1 VINFIPS
8 DFSEKSILRY
18 DLLFEE
24 GLKFAQH
31 YSGKIWTDYN
41 YHDPGVTFLEYLCY
55 ALTDLGYRTDFPIE
69 DIFLFGSDD
78 FDPIKKN
85 LLFGPA
91 AVFNT
96 NPITVNDY
104 RKLIIDRVKSVA
116 NAWVIPITDNKM
128 GVRGLFE
135 IFVECSEDLSA
146 DELSSLKQE
155 VSKVFHEYR
164 LIGHD
169 LEEVFILKKV
179 YLSIKGDV
187 TIESDTLGELVMAK
201 IYADLDGYINPQVEL
216 HNSMKLWKEDGLD
229 PEMVFTGPLPKYG
242 FIFENKLT
250 PQVES
255 IYLTRIKELILNV
268 EGVKEIRN
276 LQLFKNGLPVFDTF
290 VYFTKFEFP
299 KIQYLDELTEAFQ
312 TQLNLFKNN
321 VEYDLDPVITKQLIA
336 SEVLSSSKFYYEDL
350 NYEEKLP
357 KGRFSL
363 EALQKHYPI
372 HKELP
377 EFFGLGKN
385 GISGNDTKETQAS
398 VKQLGAYL
406 YFFEQMM
413 ASYLSQLS
421 GLRSLFSV
429 DKINTTYF
437 NQVPTDILN
446 LDSILDGL
454 KDFQHK
460 LDDCSRHNDDFI
472 DRRNRLLNHLL
483 ARFGERIDEASLRK
497 MSRGNSLD
505 IGEEVDLDL
514 IQAKINFLNSIVELG
529 KNKAKAFDIRSKSF
543 WDTDNVAGLEKR
555 LALSLNFK
563 DHTRRYLSTPL
574 LQIFDLSSTTTDPK
588 SWELK
593 TINTDKTEVRSYK
606 LARDQYE
613 NQALHFYGTGI
624 GFIRELFEL
633 LTNEKSINCVTSS
646 DDESHFLLMQQ
657 RESEYPFVLFESVS
671 LQDCLDVKSRVMNR
685 FRVLDQ
691 ETEGFHMIEH
701 ILLRPLEQVSFI
713 FSFLDNDG
721 EVFLEGILSG
731 EINSGEIN
739 KQKSLSEDL
748 IVYGLAV
755 DNYSII
761 EDDTSKT
768 YQVFLYNSNN
778 MRVAK
783 LTKEYSSKPLAKE
796 SINMSIDYF
805 KRIESKEVELETVLE
820 VNNAGGTG
828 QGFPSDFQFSDTLS
842 FVLPDWPSRF
852 QKSDFVKYF
861 KNLIS
866 ENILAHH
873 AVNIYFLNL
882 IEISR
887 FEKLYHEWLSLKSE
901 DNSDLKSI
909 DILSLQIIQMLN
921 GLEKVS

>member
-1 VINFIPS
+1 MSNFISS
-8 DFSEKSILRY
+8 DFSKKSILRY

-78 FDPIKKN
+78 FDSSNKN

-91 AVFNT
+91 VVFNT
-96 NPITVNDY
+96 NPVTVNDY

-116 NAWVIPITDNKM
+116 NAWVIPISDNKM

-146 DELSSLKQE
+146 IELSSLKRE
-155 VSKVFHEYR
+155 VSAIFHAHR

-179 YLSIKGDV
+179 YLSIKADV
-187 TIESDTLGELVMAK
+187 TIESDALGELVMAK
-201 IYADLDGYINPQVEL
+201 IYTDLDKYITPQVEI
-216 HNSMKLWKEDGLD
+216 HDPMKLWKEGGLN
-229 PEMVFTGPLPKYG
+229 PEQVFTGPLPKYG
-242 FIFENKLT
+242 FIFEKNLT
-250 PQVES
+250 LKVEA
-255 IYLTRIKELILNV
+255 IYLSRIKEIIFGV

-290 VYFTKFEFP
+290 VYFSKSEFP
-299 KIQYLDELTEAFQ
+299 KIQYLDEVTESFQ
-312 TQLNLFKNN
+312 SQLRLFKNN
-321 VEYDLDPVITKQLIA
+321 FQYEIDPVITKQLIA
-336 SEVLSSSKFYYEDL
+336 SEVLSSSKFYHEELSYD
-350 NYEEKLP
+350 EKLP
-357 KGRFSL
+357 EGRFSL

-372 HKELP
+372 HNELP

-398 VKQLGAYL
+398 VQQLGAYL

-437 NQVPTDILN
+437 NQVPTDIPN

-454 KDFQHK
+454 EDFQDK

-483 ARFGERIDEASLRK
+483 ARFGERLDEGSLK
-497 MSRGNSLD
+497 TMSGGNSLD
-505 IGEEVDLDL
+505 LGKEIELDL

-529 KNKAKAFDIRSKSF
+529 KNKGKAFDIRSKFF

-563 DHTRRYLSTPL
+563 NHTRRHLSTPL

-721 EVFLEGILSG
+721 EVFLEGIF
-731 EINSGEIN
+731 SGEIN

-755 DNYSII
+755 GNYSII

-768 YQVFLYNSNN
+768 YQVLLYNSDNVS
-778 MRVAK
+778 VAK

-796 SINMSIDYF
+796 SIDMSIDYF

-820 VNNAGGTG
+820 INNAAGISK
-828 QGFPSDFQFSDTLS
+828 GFSSDFQFSDTLS
-842 FVLPDWPSRF
+842 FLLPDWPSRF

-901 DNSDLKSI
+901 DNSDDLKKI
-909 DILSLQIIQMLN
+909 DRLSLQIIQLMNSFQRLA
-921 GLEKVS
+921 

>member
-8 DFSEKSILRY
+8 DFSDKSILRY

-24 GLKFAQH
+24 GLKYAQK

-104 RKLIIDRVKSVA
+104 RKLIIDRVKRVA

-135 IFVECSEDLSA
+135 IFIECSEDLS
-146 DELSSLKQE
+146 DLELNFLKRE
-155 VSKVFHEYR
+155 VSSVFHAHR

-187 TIESDTLGELVMAK
+187 TIESDALGELVMAK
-201 IYADLDGYINPQVEL
+201 IYADLDSYINPQVEL
-216 HNSMKLWKEDGLD
+216 HNSMKLWKEEGLD
-229 PEMVFTGPLPKYG
+229 PELVFTGPLPKFG
-242 FIFENKLT
+242 FIFENNLT
-250 PQVES
+250 PKVES
-255 IYLTRIKELILNV
+255 IYLSRIKELIFNV

-290 VYFTKFEFP
+290 VYFTKSEFP
-299 KIQYLDELTEAFQ
+299 KIQYLDDLTEAFQ

-321 VEYDLDPVITKQLIA
+321 VEYEIDPVITKQLIA
-336 SEVLSSSKFYYEDL
+336 SEVLSSSKFYHEELD
-350 NYEEKLP
+350 YEEKLP
-357 KGRFSL
+357 AGRFSL

-377 EFFGLGKN
+377 EFFGIGTN
-385 GISGNDTKETQAS
+385 GISRNASKETQAS
-398 VKQLGAYL
+398 VQQLAAYL

-421 GLRSLFSV
+421 GLRNLFSV
-429 DKINTTYF
+429 DHISSTYF
-437 NQVPTDILN
+437 NQTPSDIPNIASL
-446 LDSILDGL
+446 LEGFEGF
-454 KDFQHK
+454 KYK
-460 LDDCSRHNDDFI
+460 LDDCTKHNDDFI

-497 MSRGNSLD
+497 MSRGNALD

-529 KNKAKAFDIRSKSF
+529 KNKAKAFDLKSEFF

-563 DHTRRYLSTPL
+563 NHIRRHLSAPL
-574 LQIFDLSSTTTDPK
+574 LQLFDLSSSNKEVK
-588 SWELK
+588 SWELE
-593 TINTDKTEVRSYK
+593 TIGTGTKKVKAHK
-606 LARDQYE
+606 LSKDQYE
-613 NQALHFYGTGI
+613 NRAVHFYGTGI
-624 GFIRELFEL
+624 RFIREIFEI
-633 LTNEKSINCVTSS
+633 LTNEKSIICLTSS
-646 DDESHFLLMQQ
+646 DNKSHYLLMQQ
-657 RESEYPFVLFESVS
+657 RQSEYPFVLFESAS
-671 LQDCLDVKSRVMNR
+671 LDDCMNMKSEIMNK
-685 FRVLDQ
+685 FGVLDQ
-691 ETEGFHMIEH
+691 ETEGLHMIEH
-701 ILLRPLEQVSFI
+701 VLLRPLEPVSFR
-713 FSFLDNDG
+713 FSFLDNEG
-721 EVFLEGILSG
+721 EVFLEGIFSG
-731 EINSGEIN
+731 EL
-739 KQKSLSEDL
+739 KQQKSLGEDL
-748 IVYGLAV
+748 TAYGLSIE
-755 DNYSII
+755 NYSIV
-761 EDDTSKT
+761 DDDNSKT
-768 YQVFLYNSNN
+768 YQVFIYNLDHEPL
-778 MRVAK
+778 AK
-783 LTKEYSSKPLAKE
+783 LTREFNSKPGAKK
-796 SINMSIDYF
+796 SIEMAIDYF
-805 KRIESKEVELETVLE
+805 KKIESKEVELETVLE
-820 VNNAGGTG
+820 INNAGGTG

-842 FVLPDWPSRF
+842 FILPDWPSRF
-852 QKSDFVKYF
+852 QKGDFVKYL
-861 KNLIS
+861 KSLIS
-866 ENILAHH
+866 ENIMAHH
-873 AVNIYFLNL
+873 AVNVYFFNL
-882 IEISR
+882 VEISR
-887 FEKLYHEWLSLKSE
+887 FEELYYQWLFLKNQ
-901 DNSDLKSI
+901 DNSNLKSI

-921 GLEKVS
+921 GLGKVS

>member
-24 GLKFAQH
+24 GLKFAQK

-104 RKLIIDRVKSVA
+104 RKLIIDRVKRVA

-135 IFVECSEDLSA
+135 IFIECSEDLS
-146 DELSSLKQE
+146 DLELNFLKRE
-155 VSKVFHEYR
+155 VSSVFHAHR

-169 LEEVFILKKV
+169 LEEVFFLKKV

-229 PEMVFTGPLPKYG
+229 PEMVFTGPLPKFG
-242 FIFENKLT
+242 FIFENNLT
-250 PQVES
+250 PKVES

-321 VEYDLDPVITKQLIA
+321 VEYDIDPVITKQLIA
-336 SEVLSSSKFYYEDL
+336 SEVLSSSKFYHEDL
-350 NYEEKLP
+350 DYEEKLP

-377 EFFGLGKN
+377 EFFGIGTN
-385 GISGNDTKETQAS
+385 GISRNASKETQAS
-398 VKQLGAYL
+398 VQQLAAYL

-421 GLRSLFSV
+421 GLRNLFSV
-429 DKINTTYF
+429 DHISTTYF
-437 NQVPTDILN
+437 NQIPNDIPNIASL
-446 LDSILDGL
+446 LDEFEG
-454 KDFQHK
+454 FEYK
-460 LDDCSRHNDDFI
+460 LDECTRHNDDFV

-497 MSRGNSLD
+497 MSRGNALD

-529 KNKAKAFDIRSKSF
+529 KNKAKAFDLKSEFF

-563 DHTRRYLSTPL
+563 NHTRRYLSAPL
-574 LQIFDLSSTTTDPK
+574 LQLFDLSSSNKEVK
-588 SWELK
+588 SWEIETIDTGLK
-593 TINTDKTEVRSYK
+593 KVKAHK
-606 LARDQYE
+606 LSKDQYE
-613 NQALHFYGTGI
+613 NRAVHFYGTGI
-624 GFIRELFEL
+624 RFIREIFEI
-633 LTNEKSINCVTSS
+633 LTNEKSIICLTSS
-646 DDESHFLLMQQ
+646 DNKSHYLLMQQ
-657 RESEYPFVLFESVS
+657 RQSEYPFVLFESAS
-671 LQDCLDVKSRVMNR
+671 LDDCMNMKSEIMNK
-685 FRVLDQ
+685 FGVLDQ
-691 ETEGFHMIEH
+691 ETEGLHMIEH
-701 ILLRPLEQVSFI
+701 VLLRPLEPVSFR
-713 FSFLDNDG
+713 FSFLDNEG
-721 EVFLEGILSG
+721 EVFLEGIFSG
-731 EINSGEIN
+731 ELRQ
-739 KQKSLSEDL
+739 QKSLGEDL
-748 IVYGLAV
+748 TDYGLSLE
-755 DNYSII
+755 NYSIV
-761 EDDTSKT
+761 EDENSKT
-768 YQVFLYNSNN
+768 YQVFIYNLDHEPL
-778 MRVAK
+778 AK
-783 LTKEYSSKPLAKE
+783 LTREFNSKPGAKKSIELA
-796 SINMSIDYF
+796 IDYF
-805 KRIESKEVELETVLE
+805 KKIESKEVELETVLE
-820 VNNAGGTG
+820 INNAGGTG

-842 FVLPDWPSRF
+842 FILPDWPSRF
-852 QKSDFVKYF
+852 QKGDFVKYL
-861 KNLIS
+861 KILIS
-866 ENILAHH
+866 ENIMAHH
-873 AVNIYFLNL
+873 AVNVYFLNL

-887 FEKLYHEWLSLKSE
+887 FEELYYQWLFLKNQ
-901 DNSDLKSI
+901 DNSNLKSI

>member
-1 VINFIPS
+1 MINFIPS
-8 DFSEKSILRY
+8 DFSDKSILRY

-24 GLKFAQH
+24 GLKYAQK

-104 RKLIIDRVKSVA
+104 RKLIIDRVKRVA

-135 IFVECSEDLSA
+135 IFIECSEDLS
-146 DELSSLKQE
+146 DLELNFLKRE
-155 VSKVFHEYR
+155 VSSVFHAHR

-187 TIESDTLGELVMAK
+187 TIESDALGELVMAK
-201 IYADLDGYINPQVEL
+201 IYADLDSYINPQVEL
-216 HNSMKLWKEDGLD
+216 HNSMKLWKEEGLD
-229 PEMVFTGPLPKYG
+229 PELVFTGPLPKFG
-242 FIFENKLT
+242 FIFENNLT
-250 PQVES
+250 PKVES
-255 IYLTRIKELILNV
+255 IYLSRIKELIFNV

-290 VYFTKFEFP
+290 VYFTKSEFP
-299 KIQYLDELTEAFQ
+299 KIQYLDDLTEAFQ

-321 VEYDLDPVITKQLIA
+321 VEYEIDPVITKQLIA
-336 SEVLSSSKFYYEDL
+336 SEVLSSSKFYHEELD
-350 NYEEKLP
+350 YEEKLP
-357 KGRFSL
+357 AGRFSL

-377 EFFGLGKN
+377 EFFGIGTN
-385 GISGNDTKETQAS
+385 GISRNASKETQAS
-398 VKQLGAYL
+398 VQQLAAYL

-421 GLRSLFSV
+421 GLRNLFSV
-429 DKINTTYF
+429 DHISSTYF
-437 NQVPTDILN
+437 NQTPSDIPNIASL
-446 LDSILDGL
+446 LEEFEGF
-454 KDFQHK
+454 KYK
-460 LDDCSRHNDDFI
+460 LDDCTKHNDDFI

-497 MSRGNSLD
+497 MSRGNALD

-529 KNKAKAFDIRSKSF
+529 KNKAKAFDLKSEFF

-563 DHTRRYLSTPL
+563 NHIRRHLSAPL
-574 LQIFDLSSTTTDPK
+574 LQLFDLSSSNKEVK
-588 SWELK
+588 SWELE
-593 TINTDKTEVRSYK
+593 TIGTGTKKVKAHK
-606 LARDQYE
+606 LSKDQYE
-613 NQALHFYGTGI
+613 NRAVHFYGTGI
-624 GFIRELFEL
+624 RFIREIFEI
-633 LTNEKSINCVTSS
+633 LTNEKSIICLTSS
-646 DDESHFLLMQQ
+646 DNKSHYLLMQQ
-657 RESEYPFVLFESVS
+657 RQSEYPFVLFESAS
-671 LQDCLDVKSRVMNR
+671 LDDCMNMKSEIMNK
-685 FRVLDQ
+685 FGVLDQ
-691 ETEGFHMIEH
+691 ETEGLHMIEH
-701 ILLRPLEQVSFI
+701 VLLRPLEPVSFR
-713 FSFLDNDG
+713 FSFLDNEG
-721 EVFLEGILSG
+721 EVFLEGIFSG
-731 EINSGEIN
+731 EL
-739 KQKSLSEDL
+739 KQQKSLGEDL
-748 IVYGLAV
+748 TAYGLSIE
-755 DNYSII
+755 NYSIV
-761 EDDTSKT
+761 DDDNSKT
-768 YQVFLYNSNN
+768 YQVFIYNLDHEPL
-778 MRVAK
+778 AK
-783 LTKEYSSKPLAKE
+783 LTREFNSKPGAKK
-796 SINMSIDYF
+796 SIEMAIDYF
-805 KRIESKEVELETVLE
+805 KKIESKEVELETVLE
-820 VNNAGGTG
+820 INNAGGTG

-842 FVLPDWPSRF
+842 FILPDWPSRF
-852 QKSDFVKYF
+852 QKGDFVKYL
-861 KNLIS
+861 KSLIS
-866 ENILAHH
+866 ENIMAHH
-873 AVNIYFLNL
+873 AVNVYFFNL
-882 IEISR
+882 VEISR
-887 FEKLYHEWLSLKSE
+887 FEELYYQWLFLKNQ
-901 DNSDLKSI
+901 DNSNLKSI

-921 GLEKVS
+921 GLGKVS

>member
-8 DFSEKSILRY
+8 DFSDKSILRY

-24 GLKFAQH
+24 GLKYAQK

-104 RKLIIDRVKSVA
+104 RKLIIDRVKRVA

-135 IFVECSEDLSA
+135 IFIECSEDLS
-146 DELSSLKQE
+146 DLELNFLKRE
-155 VSKVFHEYR
+155 VSSVFHAHR

-187 TIESDTLGELVMAK
+187 TIESDALGELVMAK
-201 IYADLDGYINPQVEL
+201 IYADLDSYINPQVEL
-216 HNSMKLWKEDGLD
+216 HNSMKLWKEEGLD
-229 PEMVFTGPLPKYG
+229 PELVFTGPLPKFG
-242 FIFENKLT
+242 FIFENNLT
-250 PQVES
+250 PKVES
-255 IYLTRIKELILNV
+255 IYLSRIKELIFNV

-290 VYFTKFEFP
+290 VYFTKSEFP
-299 KIQYLDELTEAFQ
+299 KIQYLDDLTEAFQ

-321 VEYDLDPVITKQLIA
+321 VEYEIDPVITKQLIA
-336 SEVLSSSKFYYEDL
+336 SEVLSSSKFYHEELD
-350 NYEEKLP
+350 YEEKLP
-357 KGRFSL
+357 AGRFSL

-377 EFFGLGKN
+377 EFFGIGTN
-385 GISGNDTKETQAS
+385 GISRNASKETQAS
-398 VKQLGAYL
+398 VQQLAAYL

-421 GLRSLFSV
+421 GLRNLFSV
-429 DKINTTYF
+429 DHISSTYF
-437 NQVPTDILN
+437 NQTPSDIPNIASL
-446 LDSILDGL
+446 LEEFEGF
-454 KDFQHK
+454 KYK
-460 LDDCSRHNDDFI
+460 LDDCTKHNDDFI

-497 MSRGNSLD
+497 MSRGNALD

-529 KNKAKAFDIRSKSF
+529 KNKAKAFDLKSEFF

-563 DHTRRYLSTPL
+563 NHIRRHLSAPL
-574 LQIFDLSSTTTDPK
+574 LQLFDLSSSNKEVK
-588 SWELK
+588 SWELE
-593 TINTDKTEVRSYK
+593 TIGTGTKKVKAHK
-606 LARDQYE
+606 LSKDQYE
-613 NQALHFYGTGI
+613 NRAVHFYGTGI
-624 GFIRELFEL
+624 RFIREIFEI
-633 LTNEKSINCVTSS
+633 LTNEKSIICLTSS
-646 DDESHFLLMQQ
+646 DNKSHYLLMQQ
-657 RESEYPFVLFESVS
+657 RQSEYPFVLFESAS
-671 LQDCLDVKSRVMNR
+671 LDDCMNMKSEIMNK
-685 FRVLDQ
+685 FGVLDQ
-691 ETEGFHMIEH
+691 ETEGLHMIEH
-701 ILLRPLEQVSFI
+701 VLLRPLEPVSFR
-713 FSFLDNDG
+713 FSFLDNEG
-721 EVFLEGILSG
+721 EVFLEGIFSG
-731 EINSGEIN
+731 EL
-739 KQKSLSEDL
+739 KQQKSLGEDL
-748 IVYGLAV
+748 TAYGLSIE
-755 DNYSII
+755 NYSIV
-761 EDDTSKT
+761 DDDNSKT
-768 YQVFLYNSNN
+768 YQVFIYNLDHEPL
-778 MRVAK
+778 AK
-783 LTKEYSSKPLAKE
+783 LTREFNSKPGAKK
-796 SINMSIDYF
+796 SIEMAIDYF
-805 KRIESKEVELETVLE
+805 KKIESKEVELETVLE
-820 VNNAGGTG
+820 INNAGGTG

-842 FVLPDWPSRF
+842 FILPDWPSRF
-852 QKSDFVKYF
+852 QKGDFVKYL
-861 KNLIS
+861 KSLIS
-866 ENILAHH
+866 ENIMAHH
-873 AVNIYFLNL
+873 AVNVYFFNL
-882 IEISR
+882 VEISR
-887 FEKLYHEWLSLKSE
+887 FEELYYQWLFLKNQ
-901 DNSDLKSI
+901 DNSNLKSI

-921 GLEKVS
+921 GLGKVS